1 MSGSVET
8 RTKRSLSMVQTRLG
22 APLSRSR
29 GSRAAQARLP
39 RPIRVRPACWSSH
52 ESHRPALELQRAT
65 VRGAPSLRSA
75 VHPPTALVCWQV
87 RGPRTAP
94 MAAVLRHH
102 PGGARQAAQACS
114 VGESGA
120 CPHHSPASRYHHAA
134 HPQAALCA
142 WQETIG
148 RCAGSCSSWL
158 PSGSVRQWRG
168 GGQEL
173 APSAVPMPRCAPRP
187 GKARARGPD
196 GGWSSSRL
204 TPAAWPVRPDPLPSW
219 GGFGAPG

>member
-1 MSGSVET
+1 M
-8 RTKRSLSMVQTRLG
+8 
-22 APLSRSR
+22 P
-29 GSRAAQARLP
+29 
-39 RPIRVRPACWSSH
+39 VRPATRSCTAASCA
-52 ESHRPALELQRAT
+52 HRILAPD
-65 VRGAPSLRSA
+65 VRGT

-142 WQETIG
+142 WHLAGDHWTLRWKLFFMAAKRQRAAVAWRRAGARAVRRAHASVCTEGEAQEGPRSRSG
-148 RCAGSCSSWL
+148 RRLVVEPAD
-158 PSGSVRQWRG
+158 
-168 GGQEL
+168 
-173 APSAVPMPRCAPRP
+173 PRCLAGPP
-187 GKARARGPD
+187 GPITEL
-196 GGWSSSRL
+196 GGLWSPWVSSR
-204 TPAAWPVRPDPLPSW
+204 VRV
-219 GGFGAPG
+219 